1 MKTLI
6 LSVFTFLAAIA
17 QPVSTTSPADMQE
30 FRPAA
35 GLAAASPVF
44 SSSLATSARWE
55 AGASSIWRAN
65 EENVLFAK
73 VQSGTPETSASPAFP
88 ADADADGAT
97 SSSDS
102 AIGPANNAEAVPIE
116 PSPKV
121 ARPATGAYPGSAG
134 SIEYGLIERTRRPR
148 EKGVFS
154 GNKIW
159 TASAATHIATTLS
172 DGLTSYYLIDVWR
185 LGTEN
190 NRIINAFNGGNKATF
205 GAGGFAYKA
214 IWFSAINV
222 PAYFLLKKY
231 GHNNRKLQTLFSIL
245 NFESSALFTR
255 ETLRNAHYMSVL
267 PH

>member
-6 LSVFTFLAAIA
+6 LCICTFLAVTA
-17 QPVSTTSPADMQE
+17 QPLSTTSPGGMQE
-30 FRPAA
+30 VRPVAA
-35 GLAAASPVF
+35 PSMAPPLA
-44 SSSLATSARWE
+44 SSSVALSTRWE
-55 AGASSIWRAN
+55 AGVSPIWRPN
-65 EENVLFAK
+65 EENVLLAK
-73 VQSGTPETSASPAFP
+73 VQPGTPGDSASNAFLTDSE
-88 ADADADGAT
+88 AGAA
-97 SSSDS
+97 S
-102 AIGPANNAEAVPIE
+102 ATAPGASGIGPANNAEAVPIE

-121 ARPATGAYPGSAG
+121 AKPAVEIYPGSAG
-134 SIEYGLIERTRRPR
+134 FIERTRRQR
-148 EKGVFS
+148 ERGVFGS
-154 GNKIW
+154 NKLW
-159 TASAATHIATTLS
+159 TASVAIHLATTLS
-172 DGLTSYYLIDVWR
+172 DGITSYYLIDVWR

-190 NRIINAFNGGNKATF
+190 NQIINAFNGGNKATF

-231 GHNNRKLQTLFSIL
+231 GRDNRRLQTLFGIL